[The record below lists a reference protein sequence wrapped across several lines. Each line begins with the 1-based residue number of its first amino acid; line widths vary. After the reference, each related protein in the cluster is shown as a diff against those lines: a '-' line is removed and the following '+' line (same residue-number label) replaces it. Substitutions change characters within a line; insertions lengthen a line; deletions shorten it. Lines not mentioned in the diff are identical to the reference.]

1 MNYDDGELL
10 AATARRILDEALAL
24 DPFCPDARRLV
35 HAQDSAS
42 LEDHLQ
48 FLEEGLPAVRRDCEA
63 RAAAARRARIGDAES
78 EVGKIAAE
86 LALAPCQRWLQSL
99 AELSLLG
106 GRYGRAIDY
115 ARECLAL
122 DPKDPADARWTA
134 ALAFAKLDDGEGLVA
149 FVEEARLA
157 YESRPAPDA
166 WLVIARLALA
176 WKAGDDEAAR
186 NGIGWLLA
194 TYPMAGTTL
203 TQLAE
208 VPEPMFARLAVAPHS
223 EDELVMA
230 VSEAAVLFQEG
241 ADESGLGPLGAF
253 VVHDPRV
260 EEAFARERELFGE
273 EERADED
280 APAMGSEADEGD
292 TLRRRPAETEGGTVM
307 DAYAEA
313 LERTVLK
320 AADARGG
327 LSEKAMRELELSVR
341 EDPDAFE
348 PEAPERALIALWG
361 LSHGLREPYGGARLR
376 LRGGPRDRPGLPRCP
391 GHPSGGG
398 Q

>member
-1 MNYDDGELL
+1 MAFDPQNEDYLRLALSRHAQAPAADPYAMSRDASAFSQQFSWGGDGLATTDEDRAFHLTSEAAEIIDGELPFVNYDDGELL

-241 ADESGLGPLGAF
+241 ADESGLGPIGAF

-280 APAMGSEADEGD
+280 APAMGSEADE
-292 TLRRRPAETEGGTVM
+292 R
-307 DAYAEA
+307 
-313 LERTVLK
+313 
-320 AADARGG
+320 
-327 LSEKAMRELELSVR
+327 
-341 EDPDAFE
+341 
-348 PEAPERALIALWG
+348 
-361 LSHGLREPYGGARLR
+361 
-376 LRGGPRDRPGLPRCP
+376 
-391 GHPSGGG
+391 
-398 Q
+398 